1 MQARL
6 FEFLKKNNKTKILI
20 VKNIKEAKKALC
32 VYEYLGKKAFVMPDI
47 RLLPGDDTRSYMS
60 EISKAF
66 VILQKFYKNHDATLI
81 APFATLTLLMPKI
94 KYLNALTISFA
105 DEIDLTV
112 FKKKL
117 LYWGYS
123 FVDVVTTPGE
133 VAFRGEIIDIYPPN
147 SKEPVRINLFDIE
160 VETIYHFDVT
170 SQKRVG
176 EELEEITIYPAF
188 LALEEKNYEILQQRV
203 QNSKY
208 ETFSKDIYSLGLWEI
223 GEFGISL
230 LKEYDAI
237 ISTSQTLEEIEE
249 FYDLN
254 RVTPP
259 LIAKE
264 DFPNKIL
271 PKAKEYREVEVID
284 INKYI
289 QNNIDS
295 KKITILS
302 RNETQIRASSLP
314 HLEKLYFK
322 YIDGI
327 LNIAN
332 SKEAILSINKEEKKR
347 KVKKATLILDEIAP
361 GEYVVHQDYG
371 VGIFRGIV
379 QKEVLGAF
387 KDFVAIEYANE
398 DMLYVPVEYLEVIDR
413 YIAPSGSLPTID
425 KLGKGSFAKLK
436 GKVKE
441 KLFAIAK
448 ELMEISA
455 KRLLKE
461 GKKIVVDRGL
471 QEAFLHAA
479 PFKHTQDQI
488 KAIEEI
494 LDDLSSGKIMD
505 RLLSADVGFG
515 KTEVAMNAI
524 FAVVKNG
531 YQAAIVAPTTLLSM
545 QHFKTLKERLEPW
558 GIKVT
563 KLDRFVSAK
572 QKKAVLESLK
582 DGSIDVVVGTHALL
596 NASFKNLGLVVID
609 EEHKFGVKQKEALKK
624 LTIDVHLLSMSAT
637 PIPRSLNMALSQIKS
652 FSQIFTPPSNR
663 AAVRTF
669 VKNFDI
675 KAVGEAIRRELRR
688 GGQIFYIYNSIA
700 MLEQK
705 KQQLLEEIPNLR
717 ITTLHSKVSAA
728 QSEKEMLKFEQGE
741 YDLLLSTSIVE
752 SGIHLPRVNTIIID
766 GAQNFGIAD
775 LHQLRGRVGRGGVE
789 GYCYYFVNNRDKLN
803 ENAKRRLL
811 ALESHSELGSGAILA
826 MHDLEIRGGGNL
838 VGEAQ
843 SGHIKQIG
851 YSLYL
856 KMLEDTIKMLSNTPK
871 EEEKSEVKLNVNAYL
886 NEELICE
893 DRLRLELYRRL
904 SQVKDLEELYEIEEE
919 IEDRFGKLDKF
930 TKQFI
935 DLIAIKVLAKEKR
948 VKKISNNYQNI
959 FIEFF
964 DEKERKILTS
974 PSKDSDDILQTT
986 LSFLKSL

>member
-1 MQARL
+1 MQANL
-6 FEFLKKNNKTKILI
+6 FEFLKNNHKTDILI
-20 VKNIKEAKKALC
+20 VKNIKEAKEAKT
-32 VYEYLGKKAFVMPDI
+32 VYDYLEKKAIVLPDI
-47 RLLPGDDTRSYMS
+47 RLLPGDDTRSYMK
-60 EISKAF
+60 EIVKAF
-66 VILQKFYKNHDATLI
+66 VAVFDFYKSKNTTLI
-81 APFATLTLLMPKI
+81 APFATLTLPMPKI
-94 KYLNALTISFA
+94 KYLNVLTIAFGDSININ
-105 DEIDLTV
+105 EL
-112 FKKKL
+112 KQKL

-123 FVDVVTTPGE
+123 FVDVVTAEGE
-133 VAFRGEIIDIYPPN
+133 VSFRGEIIDIFPPN
-147 SKEPVRINLFDIE
+147 LKEPIRINLFDIE
-160 VETIYHFDVT
+160 IEAIYHFDIAT
-170 SQKRVG
+170 QKRNG
-176 EELEEITIYPAF
+176 EELEEIKIYPAF
-188 LALEEKNYEILQQRV
+188 LALEKQDYEIMQERV
-203 QNSKY
+203 KNSKY

-223 GEFGISL
+223 GEFGTSL

-237 ISTSQTLEEIEE
+237 ISTSNTLEEIEE

-254 RVTPP
+254 KVTPP

-264 DFPNKIL
+264 DFPKKTL

-314 HLEKLYFK
+314 HLEKLHFA
-322 YIDGI
+322 YIDGV

-332 SKEAILSINKEEKKR
+332 DKEAVLSINKEKKQR
-347 KVKKATLILDEIAP
+347 KVKKPSLILDEISV

-371 VGIFRGIV
+371 VGVFKGIV
-379 QKEVLGAF
+379 QKEVLGAM
-387 KDFVAIEYANE
+387 KDFVAIEYANS

-413 YIAPSGSLPTID
+413 YIAPSGSLPIVD

-436 GKVKE
+436 SKVKE

-455 KRLLKE
+455 KRLLKK
-461 GKKIVVDRGL
+461 GKKIIIDKGL
-471 QEAFLHAA
+471 QEAFLKSA
-479 PFKHTQDQI
+479 PFEHTKDQV
-488 KAIEEI
+488 KAINEI
-494 LDDLSSGKIMD
+494 LNDLSSGQIMD

-524 FAVVKNG
+524 FAVIKNG
-531 YQAAIVAPTTLLSM
+531 YQAAIIAPTTLLSM

-558 GIKVT
+558 GITVAR
-563 KLDRFVSAK
+563 LDRFLSVK

-596 NASFKNLGLVVID
+596 NATFKNLALVVID

-624 LTIDVHLLSMSAT
+624 LTVDVHHLSMSAT

-663 AAVRTF
+663 ASVRTF

-717 ITTLHSKVSAA
+717 ITILHSKISAA

-789 GYCYYFVNNRDKLN
+789 GYCYYFVTDIDKLN

-843 SGHIKQIG
+843 SGHIRQIG

-856 KMLEDTIKMLSNTPK
+856 KMLEDAIKQINNEPIEK
-871 EEEKSEVKLNVNAYL
+871 ETTEVKLNVNAYI
-886 NEELICE
+886 NPELIYE

-904 SQVKDLEELYEIEEE
+904 SQVSNLDELFEIEEE
-919 IEDRFGKLDKF
+919 IEDRFGKLDKY
-930 TKQFI
+930 TKQFL
-935 DLIAIKVLAKEKR
+935 DLIAIKVLAKEKGI
-948 VKKISNNYQNI
+948 KKISNNYQNI
-959 FIEFF
+959 FIEFSNT
-964 DEKERKILTS
+964 KERKLLHA
-974 PSKDSDDILQTT
+974 PSKDSDDILKTVIN
-986 LSFLKSL
+986 FLKN